1 MSFTPRELVAL
12 TNELRRFAFKLCKNR
27 DDAENLLHTTVL
39 RALEKRH
46 MFEAGTDLFG
56 WTSKMMFNLF
66 VTQYR
71 RKAREP

>member
-1 MSFTPRELVAL
+1 VPEDLPSRIDK
-12 TNELRRFAFKLCKNR
+12 LRRFAFKLCKNR